1 MEHRTPPRSGDAR
14 RSPLSP
20 EQELPIRFEAKR
32 ELRKRLTNVRKLFPL
47 DARREANAAICASI
61 RPFLKDIKSIALFR
75 AIGSKGEIDLTPI
88 DTEARALGV
97 KVAYPGIDHDPD
109 DDDFAI
115 GEACMSFRFADQLE
129 ERGHGFEE
137 PSPDAELATELDL
150 IIVPALALDERGFR
164 LGYGAGLYD
173 RTLPR
178 FPKAR
183 TIGIAYDFQLL
194 MEVPHTEGDVP
205 VQTIVTDK
213 RVIEVQ
219 R

>member
-1 MEHRTPPRSGDAR
+1 MEHRTPNDR

-20 EQELPIRFEAKR
+20 EQELPIRFQAKR
-32 ELRKRLTNVRKLFPL
+32 ELRKRLTHVRKLLPL
-47 DARREANAAICASI
+47 DARREANAAICASLK
-61 RPFLKDIKSIALFR
+61 PFLQGVRTVALFR

-97 KVAYPGIDHDPD
+97 KVAYPAIDQGADED
-109 DDDFAI
+109 DVIPI
-115 GEACMSFRFADQLE
+115 GEATMSFRFADRLA

-178 FPKAR
+178 FPSAR
-183 TIGIAYDFQLL
+183 TIGVAYDFQLL

-213 RVIEVQ
+213 RVIEV
-219 R
+219 RR

>member
-1 MEHRTPPRSGDAR
+1 MER
-14 RSPLSP
+14 RSPLEP
-20 EQELPIRFEAKR
+20 RDELPIRYQAKR
-32 ELRKRLTNVRKLFPL
+32 ELRKRLSHVRKLLPL
-47 DARREANAAICASI
+47 DARREANAAVCASL
-61 RPFLKDIKSIALFR
+61 RPFLAGTRAIALFR

-88 DTEARALGV
+88 DTEARALGIR
-97 KVAYPGIDHDPD
+97 VAYPAIDGDPD
-109 DDDFAI
+109 DDVPI
-115 GEACMSFRFADQLE
+115 GEATMSFRFADRLA

-137 PSPDAELATELDL
+137 PAEDAEAATALDL
-150 IIVPALALDERGFR
+150 IVVPGLAFDERGYR

-178 FPKAR
+178 FATAK
-183 TIGIAYDFQLL
+183 TVGIAYDFQLL

-213 RVIEVQ
+213 RVIEVE